1 MESIVDVTTT
11 VFQAILAVAVVFT
24 AGYVYNGKHVQHLS
38 TTLLTFARS
47 VLLPCFLFTNFAGSS
62 SLTWKVLLQQWPAVI
77 IALLTHVSSLV
88 IALLAVRFTKAPT
101 WTMES
106 VTFQN
111 VGSYPLLLLYAL
123 VVAGSGKTLDHLR
136 WRSMD
141 TIDIVVEHATVYILI
156 NLVITELARLVIRP
170 FVDRQIALAK
180 SHEVEN
186 EHGVE
191 DGTTVP
197 IGLDSNSDLDP
208 NEDIE
213 ADERTPLVASTQNKT
228 KTPTQIAKSVLF
240 SPIILATIFGLL
252 IGLIKPVQRFVVGQ
266 GGAEG
271 TWLWGSIGLGLRYLG
286 GAFALI
292 EIIGVGA
299 KIRAGAKK
307 HAAGE
312 TVPPTLGT
320 VLLLVTWRYIATPA
334 IVMSVIRGFRKI
346 PSTKAYLQDP
356 AFSFVLALTSIS
368 PPILPARLDPFR
380 SSVLFS
386 TFYTVLITAFPL
398 AIAIAVAGRGVSTQL
413 DFDLLAALKSAGGG
427 GLAGAAAMVVQVL
440 ALMPLRTIMNYQYR
454 YGGGLKNATKTLW
467 EDGGF
472 KRYYAGLAAALF
484 QGPLSRFGDTAANA
498 GILALLASFTWPVLV
513 KTIAA
518 SVASACFRMTLTP
531 IDTLKTTQQTQ
542 GGGAGLRLIRER
554 IKAQGVASLWYGAL
568 ATAAATF
575 VGHYPWF
582 GTYNFLS
589 DKLPP
594 PHNFIQKL
602 GRQAFIGF
610 SASVV
615 SDTSSNSLRVVK
627 TYRQVHEGDVGYLTA
642 AKEIVA
648 SEGLLG
654 LFGRG
659 LPTRL
664 LTNGLQG
671 LLFSIL
677 WKLFADLIAGSGK

>member
-38 TTLLTFARS
+38 TTLLTFSRT
-47 VLLPCFLFTNFAGSS
+47 VLLPCFLFTTFAGSS

-88 IALLAVRFTKAPT
+88 IALLAVRSTKAPT
-101 WTMES
+101 WTIES

-123 VVAGSGKTLDHLR
+123 AVAGSGKALDHLR

-141 TIDIVVEHATVYILI
+141 TIGTVVEHATVYILI
-156 NLVITELARLVIRP
+156 NLVITELARFAIKP
-170 FVDRQIALAK
+170 FVDRQIAIARTR
-180 SHEVEN
+180 EE
-186 EHGVE
+186 E
-191 DGTTVP
+191 DELETGGDETDAIPRVR
-197 IGLDSNSDLDP
+197 DDESDVDP
-208 NEDIE
+208 DEDLE
-213 ADERTPLVASTQNKT
+213 ADERTPLVASLNKE
-228 KTPTQIAKSVLF
+228 KTPATIARSVLL
-240 SPIILATIFGLL
+240 SPIILATLLGLL
-252 IGLIKPVQRFVVGQ
+252 IGLIKPVQRFIVGQ
-266 GGAEG
+266 GGPEG
-271 TWLWGSIGLGLRYLG
+271 TWIWGSVGLGLRYLG
-286 GAFALI
+286 GVFALL
-292 EIIGVGA
+292 EIIGIGA
-299 KIRAGAKK
+299 KIRAGANK

-334 IVMSVIRGFRKI
+334 IVISVIRSFRKI

-368 PPILPARLDPFR
+368 PPVLPIRLGPFN

-398 AIAIAVAGRGVSTQL
+398 AIAIAVAGRGVSTHL
-413 DFDLLAALKSAGGG
+413 DFDLVAALRSAGGG

-440 ALMPLRTIMNYQYR
+440 ILMPLRTIMNYQYR

-467 EDGGF
+467 NDGGF

-542 GGGAGLRLIRER
+542 GGVAGLRLIRER

-594 PHNFIQKL
+594 SHNFIQKL
-602 GRQAFIGF
+602 ARQAFIGF

-677 WKLFADLIAGSGK
+677 WKLFADL

>member
-1 MESIVDVTTT
+1 MESIVDVTTA
-11 VFQAILAVAVVFT
+11 VFQAILAVSVVFT
-24 AGYVYNGKHVQHLS
+24 AGYVYNGKHAQHLS
-38 TTLLTFARS
+38 TTLLTFSRS
-47 VLLPCFLFTNFAGSS
+47 VLLPCFLFTAFAGSP
-62 SLTWKVLLQQWPAVI
+62 SLTWRVLLQQWPAVI

-101 WTMES
+101 WTIES

-111 VGSYPLLLLYAL
+111 VSSYPLLLLYAL

-141 TIDIVVEHATVYILI
+141 TIGTVVEHATVYILI
-156 NLVITELARLVIRP
+156 NLVITELARIALRP

-180 SHEVEN
+180 AHEE
-186 EHGVE
+186 EEGDLQ
-191 DGTTVP
+191 DGDATP
-197 IGLDSNSDLDP
+197 GPEPLDDDLDP

-213 ADERTPLVASTQNKT
+213 ADERTPLVGGSSQAKA
-228 KTPTQIAKSVLF
+228 KGPTQIAKTVLL
-240 SPIILATIFGLL
+240 SPIIIATIFGLL

-266 GGAEG
+266 ATPEG
-271 TWLWGSIGLGLRYLG
+271 TWLWGSIGLGLKYLG
-286 GAFALI
+286 GAFALV

-299 KIRAGAKK
+299 KIRAGGNK

-312 TVPPTLGT
+312 TIPPTLGT
-320 VLLLVTWRYIATPA
+320 VLLLVAWRYIATPA
-334 IVMSVIRGFRKI
+334 IVISVIRGFRKI
-346 PSTKAYLQDP
+346 PSTRAYLQDP

-368 PPILPARLDPFR
+368 PPVLPVRLDPFR

-398 AIAIAVAGRGVSTQL
+398 AIAVAVAGRGVSTHL
-413 DFDLLAALKSAGGG
+413 DFDLLAALKTAGGG

-440 ALMPLRTIMNYQYR
+440 TLMPLRTIMNYQYR

-467 EDGGF
+467 NDGGF

-542 GGGAGLRLIRER
+542 GGVAGLRLIKER

-589 DKLPP
+589 DKLPL

-615 SDTSSNSLRVVK
+615 SDTASNSLRVVK